1 MKKYRYYIMEL
12 INRSSYIINN
22 LMIGKLRENKYS
34 SEVKTFY
41 INLYDIFKSIKY
53 KEVFNK
59 EDSREIEKNFDIK
72 LSSGKFMSEGIRK
85 YIKNKRNVRVRYK
98 LRILNREIEIEFF
111 LFEIDNFN
119 LEKYIDY
126 LDNRI
131 NMMRLVLYFMIK
143 NSNKECNDK
152 LQIIIYLT
160 ELEKRLPKKKGE
172 ILGPENVN
180 SGYSYVCIRSGL
192 IVVFRREEWFKV
204 FIHECMHSFGME
216 FSTMNLKEIR
226 RELGE
231 IFRIKVDINLFEA
244 YTEFWAELLNIGV
257 ISYVN
262 NVRNKGKY
270 LINVERFLDKE
281 RFFSVFQAK
290 KVLEYNRVEYK
301 NILEK
306 ETKYHENSSIFS
318 YYVIKAIMMI
328 NIDRIVAWCKN
339 NNRNFIGFNNNIINL
354 RSFLRLIRGISE
366 SDNTKK
372 ILEDRNNILKD
383 NFEGRNLRMSIIE
396 I

>member
-1 MKKYRYYIMEL
+1 
-12 INRSSYIINN
+12 
-22 LMIGKLRENKYS
+22 
-34 SEVKTFY
+34 
-41 INLYDIFKSIKY
+41 
-53 KEVFNK
+53 
-59 EDSREIEKNFDIK
+59 
-72 LSSGKFMSEGIRK
+72 
-85 YIKNKRNVRVRYK
+85 
-98 LRILNREIEIEFF
+98 
-111 LFEIDNFN
+111 
-119 LEKYIDY
+119 
-126 LDNRI
+126 
-131 NMMRLVLYFMIK
+131 MIK
-143 NSNKECNDK
+143 NSNKKCNDK

-216 FSTMNLKEIR
+216 FSTMNLKEIN

-231 IFRIKVDINLFEA
+231 IFKIKVEINLFEA

-262 NVRNKGKY
+262 NVRNKDKY
-270 LINVERFLDKE
+270 LKDVEKFLDKE
-281 RFFSVFQAK
+281 RFFSVIQAK

-339 NNRNFIGFNNNIINL
+339 NNIDFIGFNNNIINL

>member
-1 MKKYRYYIMEL
+1 MEL

-22 LMIGKLRENKYS
+22 LMIGKLRENTYS

-72 LSSGKFMSEGIRK
+72 LSSGKFMSEEIRR
-85 YIKNKRNVRVRYK
+85 YINNKRNVRVRYK

-111 LFEIDNFN
+111 LFEVDNFN

-143 NSNKECNDK
+143 NSNKECNNK

-180 SGYSYVCIRSGL
+180 SGYSYVCIKSGL
-192 IVVFRREEWFKV
+192 IVVFRREEWYKV

-216 FSTMNLKEIR
+216 FSTMNLKEIN

-231 IFRIKVDINLFEA
+231 IFKIKVEINLFEA

-270 LINVERFLDKE
+270 LKDVEKFLDIERFY
-281 RFFSVFQAK
+281 SVFQAK
-290 KVLEYNRVEYK
+290 KILEYNRVEYK

-306 ETKYHENSSIFS
+306 ETKYDENSSIFS

-339 NNRNFIGFNNNIINL
+339 NNRNFIRFNNNIINL
-354 RSFLRLIRGISE
+354 RSFLRLIREIIK

-372 ILEDRNNILKD
+372 ILENRNNILKD

>member
-1 MKKYRYYIMEL
+1 MEL

-34 SEVKTFY
+34 SEVKIFY

-72 LSSGKFMSEGIRK
+72 LSSGKFMSEEIRR
-85 YIKNKRNVRVRYK
+85 YINNKRNVRVRYK

-111 LFEIDNFN
+111 LFEVDNFN

-143 NSNKECNDK
+143 NSNKECNNK

-180 SGYSYVCIRSGL
+180 SGYSYVCIKSGL
-192 IVVFRREEWFKV
+192 IVVFRREEWYKV

-216 FSTMNLKEIR
+216 FSTMNLKEIN

-231 IFRIKVDINLFEA
+231 IFKIKVEINLFEA

-270 LINVERFLDKE
+270 LKDVEKFLDIERFY
-281 RFFSVFQAK
+281 SVFQAK
-290 KVLEYNRVEYK
+290 KILEYNRVEYK

-306 ETKYHENSSIFS
+306 ETKYDENSSIFS

-339 NNRNFIGFNNNIINL
+339 NNRNFIRFNNNIINL
-354 RSFLRLIRGISE
+354 RSFLRLIREIIK

-372 ILEDRNNILKD
+372 ILENRNNILKD

>member
-1 MKKYRYYIMEL
+1 MEL

-98 LRILNREIEIEFF
+98 LRILNREIEIEFL

-244 YTEFWAELLNIGV
+244 YTEFLAKLLNIGV

-354 RSFLRLIRGISE
+354 RSFLRLIREIIK

-372 ILEDRNNILKD
+372 ILENRNNILKD